1 MHSGIMVL
9 MHIYIYIYEEYV
21 VKITVR
27 TFLLKKVWCAHEIV
41 KIVITVVVQV

>member
-9 MHIYIYIYEEYV
+9 MHIYIYEEYV